1 MKCIIIMGKN
11 NRKGDIKMRYYQW
24 LDEWLENYVKP
35 SSKIR
40 TYETYVHLTTHH
52 IKAKLG
58 NYELDALTPMILQK
72 FFTELMQSGNVR
84 TGKGLSSNSVNSIIT
99 LVQTSLRL
107 AFDLGLCQKYAADR
121 IKRPKKS
128 EKEISCF
135 SIAEQKQIERF
146 VRESKKR
153 KLFGIL
159 LCLYS
164 GLRVGELLALEWQD
178 VDFAKGIISVGKSCH
193 NGKDENGKFIRI
205 TDTPKTS
212 SSKRIIP
219 LPKQIMPLLKEH
231 KKRSIS
237 QFVVADDKGNPVFVR
252 SYQHSFELILK
263 KLNIEHK
270 GFHSLRHTFAT
281 RALECGMDIKT
292 LADILGHKNPTVTL
306 NRYVHSLLEHKAE
319 MMNRLGKLL

>member
-1 MKCIIIMGKN
+1 MK
-11 NRKGDIKMRYYQW
+11 YEHW

-40 TYETYVHLTTHH
+40 TYETYVHLTTLH
-52 IKAKLG
+52 IKVKLG
-58 NYELDALTPMILQK
+58 DYELNDLTPIILQK
-72 FFTELMQSGNVR
+72 FFTELMQSGNIK

-99 LVQTSLRL
+99 LVQTSLKL
-107 AFDLGLCQKYAADR
+107 AFDLGLCQTYAASR
-121 IKRPKKS
+121 IKRPKKD

-135 SIAEQKQIERF
+135 SISEQKKIERF
-146 VRESKKR
+146 VTESKKR

-164 GLRVGELLALEWQD
+164 GLRIGELLALEWQD
-178 VDFAKGIISVGKSCH
+178 IDLAKGIISVNKSCH
-193 NGKDENGKFIRI
+193 DGKDENGKFIRV

-212 SSKRIIP
+212 SSRRMIP
-219 LPKQIMPLLKEH
+219 LPKQILPLLKEH
-231 KKRSIS
+231 KKKSIS
-237 QFVVADDKGNPVFVR
+237 AYVVADKNGKPVSVR
-252 SYQHSFELILK
+252 SYQRSFELILK
-263 KLNIEHK
+263 NLKIEHK

-306 NRYVHSLLEHKAE
+306 NRYVHSLMEHKAE
-319 MMNRLGKLL
+319 MMNRLGKIL